1 MNLKDRRPILLSLVG
16 LRPPA
21 DSKIVTNFMHAMI
34 HELFL
39 ARGLDKETIIMR
51 HRVS

>member
-1 MNLKDRRPILLSLVG
+1 MSLRDRRPILLSLVG

-39 ARGLDKETIIMR
+39 ARGLDKGTII
-51 HRVS
+51 